1 MHIKHDAARS
11 HPSPPAG
18 SPDRSPRS
26 VHGPADSAEHP
37 PPPGNDA
44 CRCVVCE
51 QLRDADTQYFGRV
64 LRNGRARIALAQ
76 TLALGM
82 GFCRAHAALATEL
95 HGPAAAA
102 VQDSIRDAGRLLGD
116 LLDRTA
122 LQDELIQ
129 DIVFGARGRCP
140 ACAYF
145 HRVEGRVLARVQ
157 RELEQRKPF
166 SPPPVCFVHLQSLKQ
181 RVEPPLLGRIKRL
194 LRARSRGVLGAIDR
208 PGAFPDA
215 GIAQACLQL
224 YPLELANSMSVHAA
238 RCACPICEDI
248 ALAQRR
254 WLGTAIDNVRLRQ
267 PGWIALPTCHRH
279 LLQCIRQPDRA
290 LQHAALARYFE
301 VALPGKPETGHSW
314 AYLPDLGRAFEKLAW
329 HREQLGRFERF
340 HFAGNFVTGAELAAA
355 VQKAAPT
362 PLKVAS
368 VPWALLRLIGLV
380 NPLMREIVKMR
391 YLWQN
396 PMRLADPRLDAIL
409 GPDFGTPY
417 DDAIAAT
424 VKPLLGGP
432 T

>member
-18 SPDRSPRS
+18 SPNRSPRS
-26 VHGPADSAEHP
+26 VHGPADSAEHS

-102 VQDSIRDAGRLLGD
+102 VQDSIRDAGRLLCD

-157 RELEQRKPF
+157 RELEQQKPF

-208 PGAFPDA
+208 PGTFPDA

-254 WLGTAIDNVRLRQ
+254 WLGTAVDNVRLRQ

-301 VALPGKPETGHSW
+301 VALPGKPVTDPAAPPPPKRRRRRHARWFDARHERDAQRDGTQPRESCPGCDAEEIAARKSI
-314 AYLPDLGRAFEKLAW
+314 ARLIRGVSRAEHDDALALAV
-329 HREQLGRFERF
+329 EGVCLK
-340 HFAGNFVTGAELAAA
+340 HFAEAFIYASEPRIEQRLRGALG
-355 VQKAAPT
+355 
-362 PLKVAS
+362 S
-368 VPWALLRLIGLV
+368 ILRRATDA
-380 NPLMREIVKMR
+380 RECV
-391 YLWQN
+391 
-396 PMRLADPRLDAIL
+396 L
-409 GPDFGTPY
+409 G
-417 DDAIAAT
+417 
-424 VKPLLGGP
+424 
-432 T
+432 

>member
-1 MHIKHDAARS
+1 MHTKHDAARS
-11 HPSPPAG
+11 HLLLPTR
-18 SPDRSPRS
+18 SPDRLLPSARVS
-26 VHGPADSAEHP
+26 ADSADSAERSTP
-37 PPPGNDA
+37 SGNDA

-64 LRNGRARIALAQ
+64 LRNGRACIALAQ

-82 GFCRAHAALATEL
+82 GFCRAHAARATALNE
-95 HGPAAAA
+95 PAAAA
-102 VQDSIRDAGRLLGD
+102 VRDVIRDAGRLLCD

-157 RELEQRKPF
+157 RALEQQKPF
-166 SPPPVCFVHLQSLKQ
+166 SPPPVCFVHLQSLKL

-194 LRARSRGVLGAIDR
+194 LRTRSRGVLGAIDR

-238 RCACPICEDI
+238 RGACPICEDI

-254 WLGTAIDNVRLRQ
+254 WLGTAVDNVRLLQ

-301 VALPGKPETGHSW
+301 VALPGKP
-314 AYLPDLGRAFEKLAW
+314 
-329 HREQLGRFERF
+329 
-340 HFAGNFVTGAELAAA
+340 VTDP
-355 VQKAAPT
+355 AAPPRPNAGGAGT
-362 PLKVAS
+362 RAGSTRAMTCGTSAMRNATEHRRGKAVPAAMRRKSPQGKAS
-368 VPWALLRLIGLV
+368 PA
-380 NPLMREIVKMR
+380 
-391 YLWQN
+391 
-396 PMRLADPRLDAIL
+396 
-409 GPDFGTPY
+409 
-417 DDAIAAT
+417 
-424 VKPLLGGP
+424 
-432 T
+432 

>member
-26 VHGPADSAEHP
+26 VHGPADSAEHS

-102 VQDSIRDAGRLLGD
+102 VQDSIRDAGRLLCD

-215 GIAQACLQL
+215 CIAQACLQL

-301 VALPGKPETGHSW
+301 VALPGKPVTDPAAPPPPKRRRRRHARWFDARYERDAQRDGTQPRESCPGCDAEEIAARKSI
-314 AYLPDLGRAFEKLAW
+314 ARLIRGVSRAEHDDALALAV
-329 HREQLGRFERF
+329 EGVCLK
-340 HFAGNFVTGAELAAA
+340 HFAEAFIYASEPRIEQRLRGALGSILRR
-355 VQKAAPT
+355 APD
-362 PLKVAS
+362 A
-368 VPWALLRLIGLV
+368 
-380 NPLMREIVKMR
+380 RECVS
-391 YLWQN
+391 
-396 PMRLADPRLDAIL
+396 
-409 GPDFGTPY
+409 G
-417 DDAIAAT
+417 
-424 VKPLLGGP
+424 
-432 T
+432 